1 MSACTLV
8 VRCGCAGGGKGALVS
23 EGVSLTLDTRN
34 MQTLFD
40 EKGDGVIVRRLTPL
54 ECERLQGFPDG
65 FTQIPYRGRPA
76 EECPDGPRYKAV
88 GNSMAV
94 PVMRWIGERIALADA
109 EEEEIGTEGMSYDI
123 RLLDPV
129 SHEQLHAEAAHD
141 MRGGSYAIG
150 GTTELRLSVTYNY
163 ARHYGRVME
172 GGTIRSIYG
181 KTGAESI
188 PMLEAAAAKL
198 SDEGSADYWEPTE
211 GNAKRALLQLAAMA
225 RMRPDGVWDGD

>member
-1 MSACTLV
+1 
-8 VRCGCAGGGKGALVS
+8 
-23 EGVSLTLDTRN
+23 
-34 MQTLFD
+34 
-40 EKGDGVIVRRLTPL
+40 
-54 ECERLQGFPDG
+54 
-65 FTQIPYRGRPA
+65 
-76 EECPDGPRYKAV
+76 
-88 GNSMAV
+88 
-94 PVMRWIGERIALADA
+94 
-109 EEEEIGTEGMSYDI
+109 MSYDI

-129 SHEQLHAEAAHD
+129 SHEQLHAETAHD

-150 GTTELRLSVTYNY
+150 GTTDLQLNVTYNY

-198 SDEGSADYWEPTE
+198 SDEVSDDYWEPTE